1 MKKKSRGKWCS
12 IRVPCE
18 LRDEIKFIAQ
28 KSRFTI
34 WKVIE
39 LAVFSKAER
48 FGEAEKKRTGFVAP
62 VACLESG
69 EEEFKEPSPTSSA
82 HTNLFGK
89 KKKRTIDGYKRRH
102 DLSYLEKH
110 ATKRDAS
117 V

>member
-28 KSRFTI
+28 KSNFTM

-48 FGEAEKKRTGFVAP
+48 FQSAEKPRTGFRAP
-62 VACLESG
+62 VAEVDLTGETRNFKKLESPQ
-69 EEEFKEPSPTSSA
+69 E
-82 HTNLFGK
+82 
-89 KKKRTIDGYKRRH
+89 RRGQ
-102 DLSYLEKH
+102 EVE
-110 ATKRDAS
+110 T
-117 V
+117 